1 MNLSRV
7 WMQIRGSENR
17 EAEAKGARRE
27 LFSDMLLGF
36 GAAIALGA
44 IFVLAYLSTQYQ
56 AYRNPYFAIVALLC
70 IVFIAIGGVM
80 LICGRLLDR

>member
-7 WMQIRGSENR
+7 WMQIRGSENK
-17 EAEAKGARRE
+17 EAVEKEGRKE
-27 LFSDMLLGF
+27 LFSDMLIGF

-56 AYRNPYFAIVALLC
+56 AYRNPYFAILALLC
-70 IVFIAIGGVM
+70 IVLIAVGGVM

>member
-7 WMQIRGSENR
+7 WMQIRGSENK
-17 EAEAKGARRE
+17 EAAEKSARKE

-44 IFVLAYLSTQYQ
+44 IFVLAYLSTQFQ
-56 AYRNPYFAIVALLC
+56 AYRNPYFAVVALLC
-70 IVFIAIGGVM
+70 IVLIAVGGVM